1 MNRARRKTF
10 CDLGRQDNLS
20 PVIEHP
26 DQIFI
31 LDPSFIRVPGI
42 DPYDPI
48 VVPVN
53 ERPVVLDIVCP
64 TVFGVTC
71 LRFTT
76 RLSLAVLTRWK

>member
-10 CDLGRQDNLS
+10 GNLSRQDDLS
-20 PVIEHP
+20 PVVKHP

-31 LDPSFIRVPGI
+31 LDPSFIRVSGI

-64 TVFGVTC
+64 TVLGVTYGVEAIPGMRGDQ
-71 LRFTT
+71 L
-76 RLSLAVLTRWK
+76 